1 MKKRGNAMNTVQ
13 TTDGT
18 IVEQGTKEISINS
31 KIIRLL
37 GSMLKI
43 GVVGFGG
50 GSALIP
56 VIEQEVVHE
65 QKIVSKMEYEEDV
78 VAACVTPGALP
89 VEIASG
95 IGYRRFGIVGMLL
108 SAIAMASPGALLT
121 VLIVSALSE
130 TGEGTF
136 TFVRMLSIGLGAFI
150 ATLLMEYALKT
161 VKTAKLESKKYE
173 IEVIGLIILVVLAT
187 GPFAFTGIPFLQIKL
202 STVQILA
209 ITFIGCFLASLKDEK
224 SETVKRRISLK
235 QYLELGRLTVSW
247 IAFAGL
253 LSIPAILLLPESIV
267 YSLNGFLSSLLSFGG
282 GDAYLSIAD
291 GMFVSSGMV
300 DSTAFYGTLVP
311 VANVLP
317 GSILCKILA
326 GTGYLVGLE
335 KGGSVA
341 IGLVV
346 AISGFAI
353 SVAASGMIFSI
364 VCWIFRTFKGVC
376 VFCRISRWI
385 RPVISGLLLNVA
397 VVMVRTNQT
406 NGDAIQTPF
415 PFVLILTGALI
426 IFNLYLLKKKKMGN
440 FPAMAVSGTIGVV
453 SLFLVGLL

>member
-56 VIEQEVVHE
+56 IIEQEVVHE

-95 IGYRRFGIVGMLL
+95 IGYRRFGIAGMLL
-108 SAIAMASPGALLT
+108 SAIAMALPGALLT

-150 ATLLMEYALKT
+150 ATLLIEYALKT
-161 VKTAKLESKKYE
+161 VKTAKLESKKHE
-173 IEVIGLIILVVLAT
+173 IEVIGLIILVFLAT

-364 VCWIFRTFKGVC
+364 VCWIFRTFKG
-376 VFCRISRWI
+376 SAY
-385 RPVISGLLLNVA
+385 SA
-397 VVMVRTNQT
+397 ESVV
-406 NGDAIQTPF
+406 G
-415 PFVLILTGALI
+415 FVL
-426 IFNLYLLKKKKMGN
+426 
-440 FPAMAVSGTIGVV
+440 
-453 SLFLVGLL
+453 

>member
-56 VIEQEVVHE
+56 IIEQEVVHE

-95 IGYRRFGIVGMLL
+95 IGYRRFGIAGMLL
-108 SAIAMASPGALLT
+108 SAIAMALPGALLT

-150 ATLLMEYALKT
+150 ATLLIEYALKT
-161 VKTAKLESKKYE
+161 VKTAKLESKKHE
-173 IEVIGLIILVVLAT
+173 IEVIGLIILVFLAT

-224 SETVKRRISLK
+224 SDTVKRRISLK

-376 VFCRISRWI
+376 VFCRISHWI

>member
-56 VIEQEVVHE
+56 IIEQEVVHE

-95 IGYRRFGIVGMLL
+95 IGYRRFGIAGMLL
-108 SAIAMASPGALLT
+108 SAIAMALPGALLT

-150 ATLLMEYALKT
+150 ATLLIEYALKT
-161 VKTAKLESKKYE
+161 VKTAKLESKKHE
-173 IEVIGLIILVVLAT
+173 IEVIGLIILVFLAT

-376 VFCRISRWI
+376 VFCRISHWI